1 MLSYRILLSLAAP
14 GLALLLLRARP
25 FARER
30 LGLSGTSNGPERL
43 RHPTIWLHGAS
54 NGELASARPLIER
67 LLARRPDLC
76 LVATSNSR
84 TGRALV
90 ESWALPRV
98 SARLAPYDYRWALRL
113 FIGRWQPRALIL
125 IESELWP
132 NRIFEMARRDRPVL
146 LLGAR
151 LSARSAARWQRMPAL
166 ARRLTGAIAYLSA
179 QDPASRDRF
188 ATLGLAPER
197 RGPVIDLK
205 AFAPAARPDADDLKA
220 LAPLLP
226 RARTLLAAST
236 HEGEEA
242 PILEAFARRWRADPQ
257 ARLVLAPRH
266 PRRAAQIAALI
277 ERAGLGHATRS
288 RGERPGSDRP
298 VLLADTMG
306 EMALWYAL
314 AGVSFI
320 GGSLVDKG
328 GHTPFEPAAAGS
340 AILHGPHVAN
350 FAAVYRA
357 LDRAGA
363 AEGVAGADGLS
374 AALAALDGAEQ
385 TRRAAC
391 AREVLAGLRAEAL
404 GPDTLI
410 DALEDLMDAPAPTPP
425 AEKEPRNG

>member
-14 GLALLLLRARP
+14 GLALRLLRERP

-30 LGLSGTSNGPERL
+30 LGLNGPDRA
-43 RHPTIWLHGAS
+43 PGPAIWLHGAS

-67 LLARRPDLC
+67 LTERRPDLAI
-76 LVATSNSR
+76 VATSNSR

-113 FIGRWQPRALIL
+113 FIGRWQPRALVL

-132 NRIFEMARRDRPVL
+132 NRIFEVAQRGRPVL

-151 LSARSAARWQRMPAL
+151 LSARSAGRWRRMPAL

-179 QDPASRDRF
+179 QDPASQERF
-188 ATLGLAPER
+188 AALGLAPER
-197 RGPVIDLK
+197 SGPVIDLK
-205 AFAPAARPDADDLKA
+205 AFAPAARPDPDALKA

-226 RARTLLAAST
+226 RASTLLAAST

-242 PILEAFARRWRADPQ
+242 PVLEAFARRWRADPA
-257 ARLVLAPRH
+257 ARLILAPRH

-277 ERAGLGHATRS
+277 KRAGLGHAMRS
-288 RGERPGSDRP
+288 SGGLPGPEQP

-314 AGVSFI
+314 AGVSFV

-350 FAAVYRA
+350 FAAAYAA

-363 AEGVAGADGLS
+363 AEAVAGADGLVT
-374 AALAALDGAEQ
+374 ALAALDGPEQ
-385 TRRAAC
+385 IRRAAC
-391 AREVLAGLRAEAL
+391 ASDVLAGLRARAP

-410 DALEDLMDAPAPTPP
+410 DALERLIGTPP
-425 AEKEPRNG
+425 DKAPDKKDPDDG